1 GEQLKL
7 TWRALLPDGAPGGY
21 EGIDVL
27 PAGLRPL
34 VVASFGAAGRRD
46 TQNVP
51 VRVEGQGVVF
61 SASPGMEPI
70 TYYARKLNAGIFTA
84 DPVTIRPSGS
94 ASVLALSAP
103 KDIRVP

>member
-1 GEQLKL
+1 MMRSVVSSSLAA
-7 TWRALLPDGAPGGY
+7 RFRLP
-21 EGIDVL
+21 
-27 PAGLRPL
+27 R
-34 VVASFGAAGRRD
+34 
-46 TQNVP
+46 
-51 VRVEGQGVVF
+51 VVF

-94 ASVLALSAP
+94 ASVIALSAP